1 MIFVREHLSSIIRGS
16 AIPLSEIV
24 LPIEQEEVTVIQ
36 KQQRVRINEQIRVP
50 EVRLIGPEG
59 EQIGVMATKEALA
72 QAAEVHLD
80 LVEVAPQASPPV
92 CRIMDYGKFK
102 YQQSKKQQEARR
114 RQTIIQ
120 VKEIKVRPKIEEH
133 DMGFKLKNTRRFL
146 SEGDKVK
153 ISVIFRGREIA
164 HTDRGF
170 RILTQMAEALAD
182 VGTVEQSP
190 KLEGRNMSMIVTP
203 K

>member
-1 MIFVREHLSSIIRGS
+1 M
-16 AIPLSEIV
+16 
-24 LPIEQEEVTVIQ
+24 
-36 KQQRVRINEQIRVP
+36 RINEQIRVP
-50 EVRLIGPEG
+50 EVRLIGPDG
-59 EQIGVMATKEALA
+59 QQVGVMPTKEALT
-72 QAAEVHLD
+72 QAAEAHLD

-114 RQTIIQ
+114 KATTIQ

-146 SEGDKVK
+146 SDGDKVK

-170 RILTQMAEALAD
+170 RILAQMAEALAD
-182 VGTVEQSP
+182 VGNVEQNP
-190 KLEGRNMSMIVTP
+190 KLEGRNLSMIVSP

>member
-1 MIFVREHLSSIIRGS
+1 M
-16 AIPLSEIV
+16 
-24 LPIEQEEVTVIQ
+24 
-36 KQQRVRINEQIRVP
+36 RINEHIRVP
-50 EVRLIGPEG
+50 EVRLIGADG
-59 EQIGVMATKEALA
+59 QQVGVMPTKEALA
-72 QAAEVHLD
+72 HAAEAHLD

-114 RQTIIQ
+114 RQTTIQ

-133 DMGFKLKNTRRFL
+133 DMAFKLRNARRFL
-146 SEGDKVK
+146 EDGDKVK

-170 RILTQMAEALAD
+170 KLLAQISEALSEVA
-182 VGTVEQSP
+182 TVEQNP
-190 KLEGRNMSMIVTP
+190 KLEGRNLSMIVTP

>member
-1 MIFVREHLSSIIRGS
+1 
-16 AIPLSEIV
+16 
-24 LPIEQEEVTVIQ
+24 VTAIQ

-50 EVRLIGPEG
+50 EVRLISADGA
-59 EQIGVMATKEALA
+59 QMGVMLIKEALA
-72 QAAEVHLD
+72 LAAEAHLD
-80 LVEVAPQASPPV
+80 LVEVAPQAAPPV

-102 YQQSKKQQEARR
+102 YEQSKKLQEARR
-114 RQTIIQ
+114 KATTIQ

-133 DMGFKLKNTRRFL
+133 DMNFKLKNTRRFL
-146 SEGDKVK
+146 GEGDKVK

-170 RILTQMAEALAD
+170 RLLSQMVEALAD
-182 VGTVEQSP
+182 VGTVESNP
-190 KLEGRNMSMIVTP
+190 KLEGRNLSMIVTP

>member
-1 MIFVREHLSSIIRGS
+1 VR
-16 AIPLSEIV
+16 V
-24 LPIEQEEVTVIQ
+24 
-36 KQQRVRINEQIRVP
+36 NEQIRAP
-50 EVRLIGPEG
+50 EVRLIGPDG
-59 EQIGVMATKEALA
+59 EQIGIMPIREALA
-72 QAAEVHLD
+72 QAAEAHLD
-80 LVEVAPQASPPV
+80 LVEVAPQANPPV

-114 RQTIIQ
+114 RQTTIQ

-133 DMGFKLKNTRRFL
+133 DMSFKLKNSRRFL

-164 HTDRGF
+164 HTDRGLK
-170 RILTQMAEALAD
+170 ILAQMAETLAD
-182 VGTVEQSP
+182 VGTVEQAP
-190 KLEGRNMSMIVTP
+190 RLEGRSMSMIVSP

>member
-1 MIFVREHLSSIIRGS
+1 
-16 AIPLSEIV
+16 
-24 LPIEQEEVTVIQ
+24 
-36 KQQRVRINEQIRVP
+36 VRINEQIRVP
-50 EVRLIGPEG
+50 EVRLIGAEG
-59 EQIGVMATKEALA
+59 EQVGVMPTREALA
-72 QAAEVHLD
+72 QATEAHLD

-114 RQTIIQ
+114 RQTTIQ

-146 SEGDKVK
+146 GEGDKVK

-170 RILTQMAEALAD
+170 KILTQMAEALAE
-182 VGTVEQSP
+182 VGTVEQAP

>member
-1 MIFVREHLSSIIRGS
+1 M
-16 AIPLSEIV
+16 
-24 LPIEQEEVTVIQ
+24 
-36 KQQRVRINEQIRVP
+36 RINEQIRVP
-50 EVRLIGPEG
+50 EVRLIGPDV
-59 EQIGVMATKEALA
+59 EQVGVMATREALA
-72 QAAEVHLD
+72 LATEAHLD

-114 RQTIIQ
+114 KATTIQ

-170 RILTQMAEALAD
+170 KILTQMAEALAD
-182 VGTVEQSP
+182 VGTVEQPP

>member
-1 MIFVREHLSSIIRGS
+1 
-16 AIPLSEIV
+16 
-24 LPIEQEEVTVIQ
+24 VTAIQ
-36 KQQRVRINEQIRVP
+36 KQRVRINEQIKVP
-50 EVRLIGPEG
+50 EVRLISADG
-59 EQIGVMATKEALA
+59 QQVGVMPTKEALA
-72 QAAEVHLD
+72 RAVEANLD
-80 LVEVAPQASPPV
+80 LVEVAPQATPPV
-92 CRIMDYGKFK
+92 CRIMDYGKYK

-114 RQTIIQ
+114 RQTTIQ

-133 DMGFKLKNTRRFL
+133 DMAFKLRNTRRFL

-170 RILTQMAEALAD
+170 RMLAQMSEALAE
-182 VGTVEQSP
+182 VAVVEQHP
-190 KLEGRNMSMIVTP
+190 KLEGRNLSMIVSP

>member
-1 MIFVREHLSSIIRGS
+1 MT
-16 AIPLSEIV
+16 A
-24 LPIEQEEVTVIQ
+24 IQ
-36 KQQRVRINEQIRVP
+36 KQQRVRINEQIKVP
-50 EVRLIGPEG
+50 EVRLIGPDG
-59 EQIGVMATKEALA
+59 QQIGVMPTREALA
-72 QAAEVHLD
+72 FAAEAHQD
-80 LVEVAPQASPPV
+80 LVEVAPQAAPPV
-92 CRIMDYGKFK
+92 CRVMDYGKFK

-133 DMGFKLKNTRRFL
+133 DMAFKLRNAVRFL
-146 SEGDKVK
+146 GEGDKVK

-170 RILTQMAEALAD
+170 KILTQMSEALTE
-182 VGTVEQSP
+182 VGTVEQAP
-190 KLEGRNMSMIVTP
+190 RLEGRNMSMIVTP

>member
-1 MIFVREHLSSIIRGS
+1 M
-16 AIPLSEIV
+16 
-24 LPIEQEEVTVIQ
+24 
-36 KQQRVRINEQIRVP
+36 RINEQIRVP
-50 EVRLIGPEG
+50 EVRLIGPDG
-59 EQIGVMATKEALA
+59 EQVGVMATRDALA
-72 QAAEVHLD
+72 QATEAHLD

-133 DMGFKLKNTRRFL
+133 DMGFKLKNARRFL
-146 SEGDKVK
+146 GEGDKVK

-170 RILTQMAEALAD
+170 KILTQMAEALAE
-182 VGTVEQSP
+182 VGTVEQPP

>member
-1 MIFVREHLSSIIRGS
+1 LIN
-16 AIPLSEIV
+16 
-24 LPIEQEEVTVIQ
+24 QEVTAIQ

-50 EVRLIGPEG
+50 EVRLIGADG
-59 EQIGVMATKEALA
+59 QQVGVMPVKEALA
-72 QAAEVHLD
+72 HAAEAHLD
-80 LVEVAPQASPPV
+80 LVEVAPQANPPV

-114 RQTIIQ
+114 RQTTIQ

-133 DMGFKLKNTRRFL
+133 DMGFKLRNARRFL
-146 SEGDKVK
+146 EEGDKVK

-164 HTDRGF
+164 HTDRGYRLLA
-170 RILTQMAEALAD
+170 RIVEALAE
-182 VGTVEQSP
+182 VATVEQHP
-190 KLEGRNMSMIVTP
+190 KLEGRNLSMIVTP

>member
-1 MIFVREHLSSIIRGS
+1 
-16 AIPLSEIV
+16 
-24 LPIEQEEVTVIQ
+24 VTAIQ
-36 KQQRVRINEQIRVP
+36 KQRVRINEQIKVP
-50 EVRLIGPEG
+50 EIRLIGADG
-59 EQIGVMATKEALA
+59 QQVGVMPVREALA
-72 QAAEVHLD
+72 LAAEANLD

-92 CRIMDYGKFK
+92 CRIMDYGKYK
-102 YQQSKKQQEARR
+102 YQQSKKQQEAKR
-114 RQTIIQ
+114 RQTTIQ

-133 DMGFKLKNTRRFL
+133 DMAFKMKNARRFL

-170 RILTQMAEALAD
+170 RLLAQISETLGD
-182 VGTVEQSP
+182 IATVEQHP
-190 KLEGRNMSMIVTP
+190 KLEGRNLSMIVTP

>member
-1 MIFVREHLSSIIRGS
+1 
-16 AIPLSEIV
+16 
-24 LPIEQEEVTVIQ
+24 VTVIQ
-36 KQQRVRINEQIRVP
+36 KQRVRINEQIKVP
-50 EVRLIGPEG
+50 EIRLIGADG
-59 EQIGVMATKEALA
+59 QQVGVMPVREALA
-72 QAAEVHLD
+72 LAAEANLD

-114 RQTIIQ
+114 RQTTIQ
-120 VKEIKVRPKIEEH
+120 VKEIKVRPKIEVH
-133 DMGFKLKNTRRFL
+133 DMAFKMKNARRFL

-170 RILTQMAEALAD
+170 RLLAQISETLGD
-182 VGTVEQSP
+182 IASVEQHP
-190 KLEGRNMSMIVTP
+190 KLEGRNLSMIVTP

>member
-1 MIFVREHLSSIIRGS
+1 
-16 AIPLSEIV
+16 
-24 LPIEQEEVTVIQ
+24 VTAIQ
-36 KQQRVRINEQIRVP
+36 KQQRVRINEQIKVP
-50 EVRLIGPEG
+50 EVRLISADG
-59 EQIGVMATKEALA
+59 QQLGVMPIREALTMA
-72 QAAEVHLD
+72 VEAHLD

-114 RQTIIQ
+114 RQTTIQ
-120 VKEIKVRPKIEEH
+120 VKEVKVRPKIEEH
-133 DMGFKLKNTRRFL
+133 DMGFKLRNSRRFL
-146 SEGDKVK
+146 EDGDKVK

-164 HTDRGF
+164 HTDRGY

-182 VGTVEQSP
+182 IANVEQSP
-190 KLEGRNMSMIVTP
+190 KLEGRNLSMIVTP

>member
-1 MIFVREHLSSIIRGS
+1 
-16 AIPLSEIV
+16 
-24 LPIEQEEVTVIQ
+24 VTAIQ
-36 KQQRVRINEQIRVP
+36 KQRVRINEQIKVP
-50 EVRLIGPEG
+50 EVRLISADGA
-59 EQIGVMATKEALA
+59 QVGVMPTKEALTRA
-72 QAAEVHLD
+72 VEANLD
-80 LVEVAPQASPPV
+80 LVEVAPQAVPPV
-92 CRIMDYGKFK
+92 CRIMDYGKYK

-114 RQTIIQ
+114 RQTTIQ

-133 DMGFKLKNTRRFL
+133 DMAFKLRNAKRFL

-170 RILTQMAEALAD
+170 RLLALMTEALVEVA
-182 VGTVEQSP
+182 TVEQHP
-190 KLEGRNMSMIVTP
+190 KLEGRNLSMIVTP